1 MTQHEHEHRHENE
14 HEEERQRGATLGIAA
29 LGDRRSDVLIVG
41 AGPTGL
47 VLACDLAR
55 RGVRA
60 LVVERSPE
68 LFPGS
73 RGKGIQPR
81 TLEVFHDFGI
91 LEEIMRWGGHAPIG
105 MTWQGGARA
114 GEYRMFDD
122 AESTEDAPY
131 TGPWILPQWRTQRIL
146 LDRLRE
152 LGGDVVFGAELTGL
166 TQDAEAVTATLI
178 PVGGGGP
185 VTVRA
190 GYAVAADGGRSTV
203 RRLVG
208 VKMTGERVDPAPML
222 VADVVIPTL
231 DRENWHIFPPAAGG
245 TGFAALCPLP
255 HSGEFQFV
263 AQPAPVGNEIAADDV
278 RALVAAFT
286 HIPAEE
292 VTEVRWA
299 SDFTVNAALADRFRE
314 GRVFLAGDAAHI
326 HSPAGGQ
333 GLNTSVQDAYNLGW
347 KLAAVLRDGAPEA
360 LLDTYE
366 EERLPNAAAMLGLS
380 TRIHRGEERRG
391 AATRQLGLD
400 QRDSSLTCETRTGLA
415 EDALTAGDRAP
426 DGRRDGLRLFDL
438 YRGPHFTLLAVDTP
452 LPDRLPPLPGLRTA
466 RTGPY
471 EAYGRGL
478 YLVRPDGYIAWAGS
492 ADAPVDASADDL
504 HAWATRVA
512 QPDRG
517 GSHGEGPA
525 ASGAGCSPREAG
537 AAVSC
542 RPA

>member
-1 MTQHEHEHRHENE
+1 M
-14 HEEERQRGATLGIAA
+14 
-29 LGDRRSDVLIVG
+29 S
-41 AGPTGL
+41 
-47 VLACDLAR
+47 
-55 RGVRA
+55 
-60 LVVERSPE
+60 
-68 LFPGS
+68 
-73 RGKGIQPR
+73 
-81 TLEVFHDFGI
+81 
-91 LEEIMRWGGHAPIG
+91 
-105 MTWQGGARA
+105 
-114 GEYRMFDD
+114 
-122 AESTEDAPY
+122 
-131 TGPWILPQWRTQRIL
+131 
-146 LDRLRE
+146 
-152 LGGDVVFGAELTGL
+152 
-166 TQDAEAVTATLI
+166 
-178 PVGGGGP
+178 
-185 VTVRA
+185 
-190 GYAVAADGGRSTV
+190 
-203 RRLVG
+203 
-208 VKMTGERVDPAPML
+208 
-222 VADVVIPTL
+222 
-231 DRENWHIFPPAAGG
+231 PAA
-245 TGFAALCPLP
+245 F
-255 HSGEFQFV
+255 GEFQFV

-478 YLVRPDGYIAWAGS
+478 YLVRPDGYIAWA
-492 ADAPVDASADDL
+492 APPMPRSMPRPTTCTPGRPGL
-504 HAWATRVA
+504 RSRT
-512 QPDRG
+512 
-517 GSHGEGPA
+517 
-525 ASGAGCSPREAG
+525 GAGRTVRGRRRAARAVHPARRVRRSPAG
-537 AAVSC
+537 RHD
-542 RPA
+542 RPPPP

>member
-1 MTQHEHEHRHENE
+1 MTQHQDRQQNE
-14 HEEERQRGATLGIAA
+14 
-29 LGDRRSDVLIVG
+29 GDAEGVRSDVLIVG

-60 LVVERSPE
+60 LVVERAPE

-73 RGKGIQPR
+73 RGKGVQPR
-81 TLEVFHDFGI
+81 TLEVFDDLGV
-91 LEEIMRWGGHAPIG
+91 LDEVLRGGGPAPVG
-105 MTWQGGARA
+105 MMWQGGARV
-114 GEYRMFDD
+114 GEHRMFEEVE
-122 AESTEDAPY
+122 ATEGAPY
-131 TGPWILPQWRTQRIL
+131 TGPWLLPQWRTQRIL

-152 LGGDVVFGAELTGL
+152 LGGDVMFGVELTGL

-178 PVGGGGP
+178 PVEGGSP
-185 VTVRA
+185 VTFRA

-203 RRLVG
+203 RRLAG
-208 VKMTGERVDPAPML
+208 IKMTGERVDPAPML

-231 DRENWHIFPPAAGG
+231 DRDNWHIFPPAEDGA
-245 TGFAALCPLP
+245 GFAVLCPLP
-255 HSGEFQFV
+255 HTQEFQFV
-263 AQPAPVGNEIAADDV
+263 AQSAAGSEITAQDV
-278 RALVAAFT
+278 RALVAEFT
-286 HIPAEE
+286 HIPAGEI
-292 VTEVRWA
+292 TEVLWA
-299 SDFTVNAALADRFRE
+299 SDFTVNAALADRFRD

-347 KLAAVLRDGAPEA
+347 KLAAVLRDGAPEE

-391 AATRQLGLD
+391 ADTRQLGLD
-400 QRDSSLTCETRTGLA
+400 QRNSSLTCETRTGLA
-415 EDALTAGDRAP
+415 EDALKAGDRAP
-426 DGRRDGLRLFDL
+426 DGMRDGLRLFDL

-452 LPDRLPPLPGLRTA
+452 LPERLPDLPGLRTA
-466 RTGPY
+466 QTGPY

-492 ADAPVDASADDL
+492 AADPVEAQADDL
-504 HAWATRVA
+504 HTWASRAA
-512 QPDRG
+512 QPNRLAPRG
-517 GSHGEGPA
+517 
-525 ASGAGCSPREAG
+525 
-537 AAVSC
+537 
-542 RPA
+542 

>member
-1 MTQHEHEHRHENE
+1 MDRQWYR
-14 HEEERQRGATLGIAA
+14 EEERN
-29 LGDRRSDVLIVG
+29 DVLIVG

-73 RGKGIQPR
+73 RGKGVQPR
-81 TLEVFHDFGI
+81 TLEVFDDLGVVGEV
-91 LEEIMRWGGHAPIG
+91 LRWGGRAPMG
-105 MTWQGGARA
+105 MTWQDGTRA
-114 GEYRMFDD
+114 GEYRMFEDV
-122 AESTEDAPY
+122 EPTEGAPY
-131 TGPWILPQWRTQRIL
+131 TGPWLLPQWRTQRIL

-152 LGGDVVFGAELTGL
+152 LGGDVAFGVELTGL
-166 TQDAEAVTATLI
+166 TQNAEFVTATLI
-178 PVGGGGP
+178 PAGGGSP
-185 VTVRA
+185 VAVRA

-203 RRLVG
+203 RRLLG
-208 VKMTGERVDPAPML
+208 IKMTGERVDPAPML

-231 DRENWHIFPPAAGG
+231 DRDNWHIFPPAAGG

-255 HSGEFQFV
+255 RTREFQFV
-263 AQPAPVGNEIAADDV
+263 AQPASAGGGITAEDV
-278 RALVAAFT
+278 RALVAEFT
-286 HIPAEE
+286 HIPAGGVAE
-292 VTEVRWA
+292 VLWA
-299 SDFTVNAALADRFRE
+299 SDFTVNAALADRFRD

-347 KLAAVLRDGAPEA
+347 KLGAVLRDGAPEA
-360 LLDTYE
+360 LLDSYE

-400 QRDSSLTCETRTGLA
+400 QRDSSLTREIRNGLA
-415 EDALTAGDRAP
+415 EDALRAGDRAP

-452 LPDRLPPLPGLRTA
+452 LPERLPPLPGLRTA

-478 YLVRPDGYIAWAGS
+478 YLVRPDGYIAWAGPGGE
-492 ADAPVDASADDL
+492 ALEASAEDL
-504 HAWATRVA
+504 LAWASRVA
-512 QPDRG
+512 
-517 GSHGEGPA
+517 
-525 ASGAGCSPREAG
+525 
-537 AAVSC
+537 
-542 RPA
+542 RPAQAG